1 VEEIMEFKDLSENEQ
16 KLVVDY
22 KYDLFRDKVI
32 ALKEKGVDACEEDNR
47 FALKG
52 AKITDDARNLFELVI
67 PQIIDYKGL
76 TFERPLEGIK
86 IHGFYYFMYLFFFER
101 KRQIASVVDGF
112 ILDKM
117 LMKHSIT
124 GDEMWLV
131 NKVSQIPKEEIE
143 KYMKK

>member
-1 VEEIMEFKDLSENEQ
+1 MDFKDLNEKEQ
-16 KLVVDY
+16 KLAVEY
-22 KYDLFRDKVI
+22 KYDLFRDLVI
-32 ALKEKGVDACEEDNR
+32 IMKEKGVDACKDDSR
-47 FALKG
+47 FDMKG
-52 AKITDDARNLFELVI
+52 TKITDDARHLIELVI

-112 ILDKM
+112 FLDKM
-117 LMKHSIT
+117 LMKNSIT

-131 NKVSQIPKEEIE
+131 NKVPQIPKEEIE

>member
-1 VEEIMEFKDLSENEQ
+1 MEFKDLTSKEKKIALDN
-16 KLVVDY
+16 

-32 ALKEKGVDACEEDNR
+32 LMKEKGVNSCKEDCRFDMKDAE
-47 FALKG
+47 
-52 AKITDDARNLFELVI
+52 ITDDARKLFKLVI

-86 IHGFYYFMYLFFFER
+86 IHGFYYFMNLFFFRR

-112 ILDKM
+112 FLDKM
-117 LMKHSIT
+117 LMKNSIT

-131 NKVSQIPKEEIE
+131 NKVPQLPKSDIE
-143 KYMKK
+143 KYMNK

>member
-1 VEEIMEFKDLSENEQ
+1 MEFKDLTEKEQ

-32 ALKEKGVDACEEDNR
+32 ALKEKGVDACKEDDS
-47 FALKG
+47 FDLKD
-52 AKITDDARNLFELVI
+52 AKITDDARDLFELVI

-86 IHGFYYFMYLFFFER
+86 IHGFYYFMYLFFFKR
-101 KRQIASVVDGF
+101 KRQIASVVDEF

-117 LMKHSIT
+117 LMKNSIT

-131 NKVSQIPKEEIE
+131 NKVPQIPKEEIE

>member
-1 VEEIMEFKDLSENEQ
+1 MEFKDLTEREQ

-22 KYDLFRDKVI
+22 NYDLFRDKVI
-32 ALKEKGVDACEEDNR
+32 LLKEKGVDSCEGDDR
-47 FALKG
+47 FDLKG
-52 AKITDDARNLFELVI
+52 VLITDDARDLFELFI

-117 LMKHSIT
+117 LMKNSIT

-131 NKVSQIPKEEIE
+131 NKVPQIPKEDIDRFMQ
-143 KYMKK
+143 K

>member
-1 VEEIMEFKDLSENEQ
+1 MGFKDLTEKEQ

-32 ALKEKGVDACEEDNR
+32 VLKEKGVDACMEDDR
-47 FALKG
+47 FDLQG
-52 AKITDDARNLFELVI
+52 AKITYAARDLFELVI

-112 ILDKM
+112 FLDKM
-117 LMKHSIT
+117 LMKNSIT

-131 NKVSQIPKEEIE
+131 NKVPQIPKEEIE

>member
-1 VEEIMEFKDLSENEQ
+1 MGFKDLTEKEQ

-32 ALKEKGVDACEEDNR
+32 VLKKKGVDACKEDDR
-47 FALKG
+47 FNLKG
-52 AKITDDARNLFELVI
+52 AKITYDARDLFELII

-112 ILDKM
+112 FLDKM
-117 LMKHSIT
+117 LMKNSIT

-131 NKVSQIPKEEIE
+131 NKVPQIPKEEIE

>member
-1 VEEIMEFKDLSENEQ
+1 MQFKDLTEKEQ

-32 ALKEKGVDACEEDNR
+32 VLKEKGVVACEEDDR
-47 FALKG
+47 FNLKG
-52 AKITDDARNLFELVI
+52 AKITEDARDLFELVI

-76 TFERPLEGIK
+76 TFERPLEGVK

-117 LMKHSIT
+117 MMKNSIT

-131 NKVSQIPKEEIE
+131 NKVPQIPKKEIE

>member
-1 VEEIMEFKDLSENEQ
+1 MEFKDLKEKEQ

-32 ALKEKGVDACEEDNR
+32 VLKEKGVDACEDDDR
-47 FALKG
+47 FDLKG
-52 AKITDDARNLFELVI
+52 ALITDDARDLFELFI

-101 KRQIASVVDGF
+101 KRQIASFVDGF

-117 LMKHSIT
+117 LMKNSIT

-131 NKVSQIPKEEIE
+131 NKVPQIPKEEIE
-143 KYMKK
+143 RFMKK

>member
-1 VEEIMEFKDLSENEQ
+1 MDFKDLNEKEQ
-16 KLVVDY
+16 KLAVEY
-22 KYDLFRDKVI
+22 KYDLFRDLVI
-32 ALKEKGVDACEEDNR
+32 IMKEKGVDACKDDSR
-47 FALKG
+47 FDMKG
-52 AKITDDARNLFELVI
+52 TKITDDARHLIELVI

-112 ILDKM
+112 FLDKM
-117 LMKHSIT
+117 LMKNSIT

-131 NKVSQIPKEEIE
+131 NKVPQIPKVDIEEF
-143 KYMKK
+143 MKK

>member
-1 VEEIMEFKDLSENEQ
+1 MEFKDLTEKEQ

-32 ALKEKGVDACEEDNR
+32 VLKEKGVDACKEDDR
-47 FALKG
+47 FDLKV
-52 AKITDDARNLFELVI
+52 AKITNDARDLFELVI

-112 ILDKM
+112 FLDKM
-117 LMKHSIT
+117 LMKNSIT

-131 NKVSQIPKEEIE
+131 NKVPQIPKEEIE